1 MILHGNNI
9 DLMRDLDSNS
19 IDAIVTDAPYG
30 LGKEP
35 DATAMLHAWVTK
47 GHLEVKGGGFM
58 GKEWDSFVPQPQFWK
73 EAFRVLKPGGHVVCF
88 FGTRTY
94 DWGVMAMRLAGFEI
108 RDMVS
113 WVFGSGFPK
122 SLNISKAIDK
132 EAGLDRESGYIPV
145 KRNQIFG
152 DGKGKQAGIDRTPGV
167 NLSGIPASTESE
179 YYDGWGTALKPAVEP
194 IVLARKPIEKGLTV
208 AQNTL
213 KYGTGGLNI
222 DACRVGSEG
231 GTKKVNTNECY
242 DGNGIYGNGL
252 SGGVCNEINK
262 GRFPANLIH
271 DGSEEAIGG
280 FPMTS
285 SGKPGLSG
293 YNRKGTIGGNGTYCG
308 GVGMPTYNHGDEG
321 SASRYFYCAKAS
333 QAERNVG
340 MSHFSETEMGR
351 NQSSLDGG
359 AMLTGSGNPRSN
371 AKKNFHPTV
380 KPVALMAWLVRLV
393 TPIDG
398 ICLDPFAGSGTTG
411 MACELQGYKYIL
423 MEMTDEY
430 IPIIEARIQACKDG
444 LIKLDHEK
452 RKTKVSKPKPKDNN
466 QQTLF

>member
-35 DATAMLHAWVTK
+35 DATAMLHAWITK
-47 GHLEVKGGGFM
+47 GYLEVKGGGFM
-58 GKEWDSFVPQPQFWK
+58 GKEWDSFVPQPKFWK

-113 WVFGSGFPK
+113 YLFGSGFPK

-132 EAGLDRESGYIPV
+132 EAGLDREVIGEVSKLQSYGLDSNNCYG
-145 KRNQIFG
+145 G
-152 DGKGKQAGIDRTPGV
+152 DVDRGGKMEITA
-167 NLSGIPASTESE
+167 PASPESE

-222 DACRVGSEG
+222 DACRVEGDKPSVPNPIFNSETG
-231 GTKKVNTNECY
+231 KTYNFKCGT
-242 DGNGIYGNGL
+242 GRNGEMSDN
-252 SGGVCNEINK
+252 SQ

-280 FPMTS
+280 FPMTK
-285 SGKPGLSG
+285 SGKGVVG
-293 YNRKGTIGGNGTYCG
+293 RGKGFAEN
-308 GVGMPTYNHGDEG
+308 PTSISSTGKIASCFADEG

-333 QAERNVG
+333 QAERSVG
-340 MSHFSETEMGR
+340 LDR
-351 NQSSLDGG
+351 N
-359 AMLTGSGNPRSN
+359 T
-371 AKKNFHPTV
+371 HPTV

-466 QQTLF
+466 QQTLFG